1 MVIKLFHGWDQREAA
16 GAHTFVQSVI
26 DHTSELVAFIPLCYE
41 GMQKD
46 ASNAFGY
53 SRFFIP
59 ELCNF
64 TGFALFLDGADMLCK
79 ADIRALWDLR
89 DESKAVQVVKHDYK
103 TKFPRKYLGTEMECD
118 NPTYPRKNWS
128 SCVIWNAGHIAHFNA
143 REKLRTE
150 GGPYLH
156 RFSWLKDSEI
166 GELPAEWNWIPE
178 EQGINTAA
186 KILHFSTG
194 IPAIPAHR
202 DVPHAMEWQMAS
214 ARSMEIPAQRRIA
227 ELASER

>member
-1 MVIKLFHGWDQREAA
+1 
-16 GAHTFVQSVI
+16 
-26 DHTSELVAFIPLCYE
+26 
-41 GMQKD
+41 
-46 ASNAFGY
+46 
-53 SRFFIP
+53 
-59 ELCNF
+59 
-64 TGFALFLDGADMLCK
+64 MLCK
-79 ADIRALWDLR
+79 ADIRALWDLC

-118 NPTYPRKNWS
+118 EPDIP
-128 SCVIWNAGHIAHFNA
+128 A
-143 REKLRTE
+143 EKLELVRDPLE
-150 GGPYLH
+150 RWAHRALQRPREAAHRGRAVLH